1 MPVWDQER
9 RPCKMDI
16 RNIKEVA
23 PDVADGQLEKIYD
36 LQQELMKGYLKI
48 EKDLP
53 EWPIDVNSRKG
64 QAVLKDMSARVI
76 EEMGEGYES
85 TGYALDLLHNYGY
98 NLDIIPIEDRQMLLN
113 HLQNSNEEQADAIAF
128 YIELMLYSNILPID
142 IYNYV
147 EKVLFSDKR
156 YQNVRPSLH
165 WRQDLQGLMNV
176 GYRILMDRFAESRA
190 GLYHV
195 LDESWFE
202 TPDDY
207 ERVKGYIPGFND
219 ISWDFHDIEA
229 KFCWEV
235 SYHLSVAR
243 NFLKNKPWKQ
253 TGEMTDEKA
262 YQSEIV
268 MGFIEYLG
276 YLKFVGMDA
285 QSLYV
290 LRFKKHMVNIFRQ
303 TSNY

>member
-1 MPVWDQER
+1 
-9 RPCKMDI
+9 MDI
-16 RNIKEVA
+16 RNIKKVA
-23 PDVADGQLEKIYD
+23 PDVADGQLEKLYD

-85 TGYALDLLHNYGY
+85 TGYALDLLDKYGY
-98 NLDIIPIEDRQMLLN
+98 NLDIIPMDDRQMLLN

-128 YIELMLYSNILPID
+128 YIELMLYSNILPMD

-147 EKVLFSDKR
+147 ERVLFVDHR
-156 YQNVRPSLH
+156 YNNIKAGLH
-165 WRQDLQGLMNV
+165 WRQNLQGLMDI
-176 GYRILMDRFAESRA
+176 GLCILEDRFSEVSG
-190 GLYHV
+190 GLYNV

-202 TPDDY
+202 TPEDY
-207 ERVKGYIPGFND
+207 EKVKGYTPGYNNL
-219 ISWDFHDIEA
+219 SWDFHDQEA

-253 TGEMTDEKA
+253 SGEMTDEKA
-262 YQSEIV
+262 YQSEVVI
-268 MGFIEYLG
+268 GFIEYLG

-285 QSLYV
+285 QSAYV
-290 LRFKKHMVNIFRQ
+290 LRFKKHLVNVFRQ